1 MSDLSKIL
9 KEEYIKKERTIDPSM
24 LMEMV
29 EETLDRVYE
38 EFARQPKPIQ
48 EMAADRAKEFL
59 LVLPKFV
66 PTEAWGDPN
75 SMEREQITKLFAVM
89 GGERTIEGKLTF
101 LQRIAAPDNKIT
113 SPRRIISSLIILES
127 LKAVI
132 HSFNAA
138 SAGFVFEGWLAAL
151 LQGVQIGDITAKG
164 NLPIQDLIAFAS
176 SEDEMD
182 ARSIPISLKLLN
194 QKTNIEGSYTNLIDG
209 LDEFGNM
216 VYIVARKS
224 KDAEGSE
231 EGIAI
236 EEFTFDQDNFI
247 DALTLSSRGKGKASG
262 LALFKLPDVT
272 PEQSIAALKAAQSWP
287 ERYDLLQQTAG
298 YSARVRQKRQ
308 DAMAAKAA
316 EEAGEAAQLPDAP
329 TDAERTLNEAIT
341 EEWEMLNES
350 KGGTQ
355 WTISPKQ
362 LKSFNFVEY
371 KTLGSLPVS
380 EAKILEIAR
389 MYMERLNG
397 EVMDLF
403 TATQDLSENINKYF
417 LVEKRTSAIN
427 SGNRA
432 IQDSVKIQQT
442 LQTQLATPEDEETP

>member
-1 MSDLSKIL
+1 MSDLTNIL
-9 KEEYIKKERTIDPSM
+9 KEEYTKKKSNIDPQT
-24 LMEMV
+24 LIGMV
-29 EETLDRVYE
+29 EDTLDKIYE
-38 EFARQPKPIQ
+38 QFARSPEPIQ
-48 EMAADRAKEFL
+48 EMASDRAKEFL
-59 LVLPKFV
+59 LVLPKYT

-75 SMEREQITKLFAVM
+75 SMDRDQINKLFSVM
-89 GGERTIEGKLTF
+89 GGGRTIEGKLGF
-101 LQRIAAPDNKIT
+101 LQRITVPDNKIT

-151 LQGVQIGDITAKG
+151 LQGVQIGDVTAKG

-182 ARSIPISLKLLN
+182 ARSVPISLKLLN
-194 QKTNIEGSYTNLIDG
+194 QTTNIEGSYTNLIDG
-209 LDEFGNM
+209 LDEFGKM

-224 KDAEGSE
+224 KDDQGKE

-236 EEFTFDQDNFI
+236 EEFTFNQDNFI

-262 LALFKLPDVT
+262 LALFKLPKLT
-272 PEQSIAALKAAQSWP
+272 AEQSIARLKNADSWP

-298 YSARVRQKRQ
+298 YSARIRQKRQ
-308 DAMAAKAA
+308 DALAAQAA
-316 EEAGEAAQLPDAP
+316 EESSEAAQLPDAP
-329 TDAERTLNEAIT
+329 IDAEVDLNEAIK
-341 EEWEMLNES
+341 EEWSVLNES

-355 WTISPKQ
+355 WTISPSQ
-362 LKSFNFVEY
+362 LISFNFVDY
-371 KTLGSLPVS
+371 KTLGALPVS
-380 EAKILEIAR
+380 EKKILEIAR
-389 MYMERLNG
+389 MYMERLNS
-397 EVMDLF
+397 EVLELF

-417 LVEKRTSAIN
+417 LVEKRKSAIN

-432 IQDSVKIQQT
+432 IQDSVKIQET
-442 LQTQLATPEDEETP
+442 LQAQLTEPDDENSP

>member
-1 MSDLSKIL
+1 
-9 KEEYIKKERTIDPSM
+9 
-24 LMEMV
+24 
-29 EETLDRVYE
+29 
-38 EFARQPKPIQ
+38 
-48 EMAADRAKEFL
+48 
-59 LVLPKFV
+59 
-66 PTEAWGDPN
+66 
-75 SMEREQITKLFAVM
+75 
-89 GGERTIEGKLTF
+89 